1 MVQEARIDA
10 GLDPADLRPVLS
22 RFGRL
27 HLPGL
32 LTPDTAAAW
41 HGSLAG
47 SKAWR
52 RALHA
57 GGGRDVDIPVDELE
71 ELPAAERERIERLAH
86 QNAGDELRY
95 LFDAIRIDDELSKG
109 RGVDPALE
117 AVWRFLNGPEFLS
130 FVRRLTG
137 DEQCAYVSAMATR
150 YLPGHFLTAHHD
162 EAPGEERLYA
172 YVLNLTARWRADW
185 GGLLL
190 FLDDEDHVEEGYV
203 PAWNALNIFR
213 VPARHAVSMVAP
225 FARTPRLSITGWI
238 RSAPPPW
245 TQAR

>member
-1 MVQEARIDA
+1 MVQEARIDP
-10 GLDPADLRPVLS
+10 GLDADAMRPVLA

-27 HLPGL
+27 HVPDL
-32 LTPDTAAAW
+32 LTGDTAVAW
-41 HGSLAG
+41 HEVLSNSA
-47 SKAWR
+47 AWR

-57 GGGRDVDIPVDELE
+57 GGGQDVDIPVDELE
-71 ELPAAERERIERLAH
+71 ELSSAERERIERLSH
-86 QNAGDELRY
+86 ENAGDELRY
-95 LFDAIRIDDELSKG
+95 LFDAVRIDDELSKG
-109 RGVDPALE
+109 RTVDPKLE
-117 AVWRFLNGPEFLS
+117 AVWRFLNGPEFLH
-130 FVRRLTG
+130 FARRLTG
-137 DEQCAYVSAMATR
+137 DERCAYVSAMATR

-225 FARTPRLSITGWI
+225 FAKTPRLSITGWI

-245 TQAR
+245 LDVR